1 MSDQNT
7 ERSTP
12 SQQRYLSLLGRIL
25 IPSLL
30 SGLIP
35 LLLIGFFAMRG
46 FSRASDVAEEAAR
59 NALDQEALQA
69 LQLQAELIADNV
81 EDLLDQTVQDAFDLA
96 VLPPDPELY
105 SFFYEQHVS
114 EIQYPKEEF
123 VSISEEIPL
132 YREMAFLDLNGQ
144 ELLKIVNGQQ
154 VDTRFL
160 TNVSDPANTGFGME
174 DYFSRSQNLAIGRIY
189 VSPVTGWHAG
199 QIKQPGNTLNAER
212 IVGSEFGAYEAVIR
226 FVTPHINQD
235 REIDGFVVLS
245 LDHRH
250 VIEQAIHFESTE
262 PGRVVWPDYTS
273 GNYAVLF
280 DHEGYTIAHPR
291 LNRIRGLN
299 FDGQLIDYW
308 DEETSRN
315 DREKLAFNWAK
326 AGFLNQTFPAA
337 YEAVMQ
343 NQAGFT
349 TRTNNQDVTILTYYQ
364 PIPFEHGVYRDS
376 GLFGGVTI
384 GASLN
389 RFHAAADVVGETIEQ
404 QQESVQSKLW
414 WITAFG
420 MGILVVAAVFIARSV
435 TGPIRLLTQAAH
447 RLEEGILEA
456 ELLDQIIER
465 PLQDEVGTL
474 AAVFK
479 TMAEKIQLREKKLKA
494 TVKKLK
500 IEIDQQK
507 SQRKVQEIVESDFF
521 RKLEKEANE
530 MRDRRDKKL
539 EGEPV

>member
-1 MSDQNT
+1 MSDQPT
-7 ERSTP
+7 DLST
-12 SQQRYLSLLGRIL
+12 SSHQQYLSLLGRIL

-46 FSRASDVAEEAAR
+46 FSRASDVAEQTAR
-59 NALDQEALQA
+59 NALDQEALDA
-69 LQLQAELIADNV
+69 LQLQAETIAENV
-81 EDLLDQTVQDAFDLA
+81 EGLLDQAIQDTFGLA
-96 VLPPDPELY
+96 ILPADPELY
-105 SFFYEQHVS
+105 AFFYEQHIA
-114 EIQYPKEEF
+114 EIQYPKDEL
-123 VSISEEIPL
+123 VSISEEVPL
-132 YREMAFLDLNGQ
+132 YREIAFLDLTGQ
-144 ELLKIVNGQQ
+144 EKLKIVNGQR
-154 VDTRFL
+154 VSERFL
-160 TNVSDPANTGFGME
+160 LDVSDPENTTYATE
-174 DYFSRSQNLAIGRIY
+174 DYFARSEKLAIGRIY

-199 QIKQPGNTLNAER
+199 QIKQPGNTLDAER
-212 IVGSEFGAYEAVIR
+212 TIGSEFGRYEAVIR
-226 FVTPHINQD
+226 FVTPHINTD
-235 REIDGFVVLS
+235 GEIDGFVVLS

-262 PGRVVWPDYTS
+262 PGQVVWPDYTS

-308 DEETSRN
+308 DNETSRN

-326 AGFLNQTFPAA
+326 AGFLNETFPAA

-349 TRTNNQDVTILTYYQ
+349 TRTNNQDITILTYYQ

-389 RFHAAADVVGETIEQ
+389 RFHAAADTVGETIEQ
-404 QQESVQSKLW
+404 QQDSVQTKLW
-414 WITAFG
+414 WITAAG
-420 MGILVVAAVFIARSV
+420 VALLITSAILIARSV
-435 TGPIRLLTQAAH
+435 TGPIRTLTQAAY
-447 RLEEGILEA
+447 RLEEGVLEA
-456 ELLDQIIER
+456 ELLDEIIER

-479 TMAEKIQLREKKLKA
+479 AMAEKVQLREKKLKA
-494 TVKKLK
+494 TVQKLK

-507 SQRKVQEIVESDFF
+507 SQRKVQEIADSDFF
-521 RKLEKEANE
+521 KKLEKEANV

-539 EGEPV
+539 EGEPI